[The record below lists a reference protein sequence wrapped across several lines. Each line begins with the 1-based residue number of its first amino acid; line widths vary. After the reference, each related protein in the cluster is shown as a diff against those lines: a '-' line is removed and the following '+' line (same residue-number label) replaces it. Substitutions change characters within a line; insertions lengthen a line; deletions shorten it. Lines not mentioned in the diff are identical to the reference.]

1 MDNIMKIVVLC
12 GGTST
17 ERDVSLVTGSEVCK
31 ALRSKNHQ
39 AVLIDVF
46 LGHDGVN
53 PDTIFDEDF
62 SVEEELK
69 YIADKGVELEQIK
82 KERREFFGPGV
93 LELCK
98 ACDVVFMG
106 LHGACG
112 EDGKVQATLEL
123 MGIKYTGADY
133 LASAMA
139 MDKAVTKKIFAAE
152 NVPMAKGYRLSKD
165 SDIKRPEGYG
175 VSYPV
180 VVKPNCG
187 GSSIGVYFAE
197 NAKEFDEVLEKA
209 FSYEDVVIVEEKII
223 GREFSIGVIGYEAYP
238 IIEIIP
244 KQGFYD
250 YENKYKP
257 GATLDVCPAEV
268 DEDTG
273 KMMQK
278 AAVDA
283 AKALGLDTYCRV
295 DVLLDRNG
303 KCYCLEANTLPGMTP
318 TSLLPQE
325 AQAIGMDYPSLCE
338 YLISVSLK
346 TK

>member
-1 MDNIMKIVVLC
+1 MKIVVLC

-17 ERDVSLVTGSEVCK
+17 ERAVSLVTGSDVCK
-31 ALRSKNHQ
+31 ALRSKGHQ

-46 LGHDGVN
+46 IGHKGIDVEK
-53 PDTIFDEDF
+53 IFDEDF
-62 SVEEELK
+62 S
-69 YIADKGVELEQIK
+69 IDNELEYIK
-82 KERREFFGPGV
+82 ENSKDIESLKKSRKVFFGENV

-98 ACDVVFMG
+98 VCDVVFMG

-123 MGIKYTGADY
+123 MGIKYTGANS
-133 LASAMA
+133 LSSAMA
-139 MDKAVTKKIFAAE
+139 MDKAVTKKIFAAD
-152 NVPMAKGYRLSKD
+152 NVPMAKGFRVSKD
-165 SDIKRPEGYG
+165 MLDKMPESYG
-175 VSYPV
+175 VKYPV

-197 NAKEFDEVLEKA
+197 NAQEYMKALEEA
-209 FSYEDVVIVEEKII
+209 FKIEDVLVVEEKIT
-223 GREFSIGVIGYEAYP
+223 GREFSIGVVEYEAYP

-244 KQGFYD
+244 NEGFYD

-257 GATLDVCPAEV
+257 GATRDVCPAEV
-268 DEDTG
+268 DEDVAF
-273 KMMQK
+273 KMQK

-295 DVLLDRNG
+295 DVLMDNAG
-303 KCYCLEANTLPGMTP
+303 DIYCLEANTLPGMTP

-325 AQAIGMDYPSLCE
+325 AQVIGMDYASLCE
-338 YLISVSLK
+338 HLINISLNR
-346 TK
+346 

>member
-1 MDNIMKIVVLC
+1 MKIVVLC

-17 ERDVSLVTGSEVCK
+17 ERAVSLVTGSNVCR
-31 ALRSKNHQ
+31 ALRSKGHK

-46 LGHDGVN
+46 LGHKGIDVEK
-53 PDTIFDEDF
+53 IFEEEF

-69 YIADKGVELEQIK
+69 YIENNSKDFENIK
-82 KERREFFGPGV
+82 SSRREFFGENV

-123 MGIKYTGADY
+123 MGIKYTGANT
-133 LASAMA
+133 LSSAMA
-139 MDKAVTKKIFAAE
+139 MDKAITKKIFAAE
-152 NVPMAKGYRLSKD
+152 NVPMAKGFRISKD
-165 SDIKRPEGYG
+165 SVDKMPKSYD
-175 VSYPV
+175 VKYPV

-197 NAKEFDEVLEKA
+197 NDEEYIKA
-209 FSYEDVVIVEEKII
+209 LDEAFRIEDVLVVEEKII
-223 GREFSIGVIGYEAYP
+223 GREFSIGVVGYEAYP

-244 KQGFYD
+244 KEGFYD
-250 YENKYKP
+250 YENKYKA
-257 GATLDVCPAEV
+257 GATTEICPAEV
-268 DEDTG
+268 DDASAL
-273 KMMQK
+273 KMQQ
-278 AAVDA
+278 AAVAA

-295 DVLLDRNG
+295 DVLMDEAGN
-303 KCYCLEANTLPGMTP
+303 CYCLEANTLPGMTP

-325 AQAIGMDYPSLCE
+325 AKVIGMDYAELCE
-338 YLISVSLK
+338 HLIHISIK
-346 TK
+346 